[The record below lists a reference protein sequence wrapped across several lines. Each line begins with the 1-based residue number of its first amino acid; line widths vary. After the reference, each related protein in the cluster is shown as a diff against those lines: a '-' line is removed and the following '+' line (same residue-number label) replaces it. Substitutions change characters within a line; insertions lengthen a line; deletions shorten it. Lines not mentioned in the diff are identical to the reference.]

1 MTEIRWHGRGGLGAF
16 TAARLLGCAVSL
28 FEGKYALAFPSFGP
42 ERRGAPVFA
51 FTRIDDKAITDRS
64 EVVSCDCAVVLDDT
78 LFGDPVKKGLKPGAT
93 VIINTTKDK
102 SQFAIDGVQV
112 VTVDATGLA
121 LEILGR
127 PITNVPLLGALIAAT
142 GISSVSAVEAAID
155 DQLAPKLREKNKKL
169 LNKTYEI
176 VKEAL

>member
-28 FEGKYALAFPSFGP
+28 FEGKYALACPSFGP

-78 LFGDPVKKGLKPGAT
+78 LFGDPVKNGLKPGAT
-93 VIINTTKDK
+93 VIVNTTKDK

-112 VTVDATGLA
+112 VTEFMPISARFIANKASYQFKHAEMDTM
-121 LEILGR
+121 LE
-127 PITNVPLLGALIAAT
+127 
-142 GISSVSAVEAAID
+142 
-155 DQLAPKLREKNKKL
+155 KLRAELQNK
-169 LNKTYEI
+169 E
-176 VKEAL
+176 EAK